1 MTTLTQDDATI
12 AYRQRIDR
20 YFYMTAIVL
29 LGYDYLLT
37 LESEVRYIWI
47 YVFYFSFSSGP
58 DASVFFA
65 LTLTFAVLYTPCNR
79 LVGLK

>member
-29 LGYDYLLT
+29 LGYDHLLT
-37 LESEVRYIWI
+37 LESEVRYIWMSRQRHI
-47 YVFYFSFSSGP
+47 K
-58 DASVFFA
+58 ASA
-65 LTLTFAVLYTPCNR
+65 WYL
-79 LVGLK
+79 LVR